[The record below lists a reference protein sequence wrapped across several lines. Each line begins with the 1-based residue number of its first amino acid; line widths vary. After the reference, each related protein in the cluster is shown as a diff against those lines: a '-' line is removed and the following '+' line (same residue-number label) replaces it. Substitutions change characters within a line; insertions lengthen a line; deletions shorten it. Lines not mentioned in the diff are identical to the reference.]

1 MDTQLIVNLVSI
13 TAIGAGGWFARELW
27 SAVKE

>member
-1 MDTQLIVNLVSI
+1 MDTQLVINLVSI

-27 SAVKE
+27 GAVKE